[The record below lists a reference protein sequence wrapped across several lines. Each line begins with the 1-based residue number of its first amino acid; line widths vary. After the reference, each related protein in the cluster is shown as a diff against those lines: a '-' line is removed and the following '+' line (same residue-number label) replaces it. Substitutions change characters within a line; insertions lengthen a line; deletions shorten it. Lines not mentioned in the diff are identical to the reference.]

1 MTDNKRPAE
10 TVWETASSYMYREAY
25 KILQDNYEAEDAV
38 MDAMCRII
46 KNEEKFCGL
55 ECNEIRA
62 LAVIYVRNTAI
73 DIYRRRRNQP
83 YPIDEENSPE
93 QRDEFS
99 LSPEDIIVSND
110 GAEALYKAICSLP
123 DAMRD
128 VLLLKYHYDY
138 ANSEIAEV
146 LGLVNGTVRTRISRA
161 RKMLSEKLKGEG
173 IL

>member
-10 TVWETASSYMYREAY
+10 TVWELASSLMYREAY
-25 KILQDNYEAEDAV
+25 KILREQYEAEDAV

-46 KNEEKFCGL
+46 KNEEKFRGL

-73 DIYRRRRNQP
+73 DIYQRKQNQP
-83 YPIDEENSPE
+83 YPIDEDNSPE

-99 LSPEDIIVSND
+99 LSPEDIVVSNE
-110 GAEALYKAICSLP
+110 GAEALYKAVCALP

-128 VLLLKYHYDY
+128 VLLLKYHYEY
-138 ANSEIAEV
+138 TNSEIADV

-161 RKMLSEKLKGEG
+161 RKMLNKVLKGEG